1 MDIAT
6 QMLSDIK
13 KFIVEDIAEMKI
25 LGLDKSRVIA
35 FDPENGNIEVE
46 IYMPTGME
54 TLDRLPKIP
63 VTKFRNVMKDFA
75 GKVQTVIPDS
85 DFNLWDIYYRVRPAS
100 LHPIDWIPP
109 FKGYAYV
116 AGNRHFITFDGKNF
130 DFSGDCSFVLTRDL
144 VDNNFTVIMN
154 YKPNENIM
162 DNLLVL
168 AEGKTIEIFP
178 DFTVSPL
185 LCP

>member
-1 MDIAT
+1 
-6 QMLSDIK
+6 
-13 KFIVEDIAEMKI
+13 
-25 LGLDKSRVIA
+25 
-35 FDPENGNIEVE
+35 
-46 IYMPTGME
+46 
-54 TLDRLPKIP
+54 
-63 VTKFRNVMKDFA
+63 MKDFA

-116 AGNRHFITFDGKNF
+116 AGNRHFITFDRKKF